1 MQVKAVCFFCL
12 RKVWQLIAIT
22 LVLLAVLVSVFRY
35 SLPYANDY
43 KHDLETLINE
53 QFDVDLRIDSIT
65 ASWEGVGPALV
76 LEGVTFD
83 DNNDSPISLQIDNT
97 SLQIN
102 ILESL
107 RFLQLRSD
115 YFVLEGFSAD
125 IDFNA
130 LDLST
135 QQAQTEFEQQALIES
150 LFLGESGHF
159 AIRDSSLNLTMVNG
173 KERTILLEDVIWQNN
188 VIAHRG
194 SGLVSVPGL
203 TEGQIS
209 ADLLLTGKTF
219 SELAGEVFLQASQID
234 LKDWLSPYLDT
245 EKESLHTDV
254 NGQLW
259 LSLAHG
265 KVKNVQL
272 NMQPSHIHWQQNNQ
286 AQQLTLNSAQ
296 AFLSPM
302 QSGWLLQGSEINF
315 TRNESGSFTDISF
328 RAEFSQAQ
336 SVWFEGVELSLLNEF
351 LQLTNLPNT
360 ELVADFAPSGTV
372 KGKLE
377 FTTDSKPNVW
387 LYSEDLSWQFAQGVP
402 ATDPMRIELYAEGDE
417 ATLEVFAKQGQLYTG
432 EMFARPVP
440 YNELSGRF
448 HVYKY
453 HDEWRVNS
461 DSIWLDNSEL
471 TLAGEMELRLLEQ
484 PELDLYVEVKGGT
497 GKIAK
502 HYFPQTLMAESL
514 INYLNNAIKAG
525 QHLGSQVL
533 LSGKLSDFP
542 YSNSDG
548 RFEVLSELAQ
558 VEFAFAP
565 EWPAVKEASAKLHFV
580 NERMDIYV
588 DEGQLINQPINGN
601 VQVSIANL
609 QQANNLIIDINQTA
623 QAQSLGAF
631 FAQTPLKD
639 PLTNV
644 FEVVQAQGDVR
655 GKVRLDIDLS
665 SLAVNATGRVDLN
678 NNSVFLAQPGI
689 QLSELSGQ
697 LSFNDE
703 VIQLNEAQATW
714 LEMPLTISVA
724 GQSVEKAYQVKVE
737 SQLQANSEQLL
748 PYGHGIVDGYISGKT
763 QLNTQVNLDF
773 APQGFTYDAVF
784 NADLVGVE
792 SNLPAPFNK
801 LTEQSWPLTGQV
813 RGDDISNLITANIQ
827 DKLFFN
833 AILDNETGRF
843 SNTHIIAAQKDRGL
857 AQQGFQVSID
867 LPEVQLVPWI
877 DFIDRLIQLN
887 GKESDMASMLPKLNE
902 ITAQVDDLS
911 VSGILFNDFE
921 MRLEPVATG
930 TKVRLNAK
938 ELRATVAIPEGGS
951 SRPIQIDSDF
961 LRLNIPEIELDASF
975 PEPDSAESLQWLTRM
990 PAIEMLCADCK
1001 VKTYQLDKVSLS
1013 MFGDGE
1019 KFNISELVV
1028 DKQDHVF
1035 RGQGSWQ
1042 GGMTEISGIMN
1053 SRDIGELLSEFDLTS
1068 SIKDSKAN
1076 MHYQLS
1082 WQGAPYKVHVPSLA
1096 GDIQWE
1102 LGEGHLSEISDK
1114 GARVFSLLSLDS
1126 LVRKLKLDFRD
1137 VFSKGFFY
1145 NSMEGSIQIAEGIA
1159 YTKDTKMDGVP
1170 ADLTIQGFA
1179 NLDTQEINYDLAV
1192 APQVTSSLPVIVG
1205 WMVNPVTG
1213 IAALALD
1220 QVLHSARV
1228 ISEIKFKVTGTMQE
1242 PVVTEIDR
1250 KSREIEIPKPAQS
1263 EPPVPSKQP
1272 ISQPVV
1278 EGEAVSQPSSD
1289 SNLAQ
1294 DMKLEMDQTSVKKQQ
1309 NAQSKNKDKAN
1320 EGGN

>member
-12 RKVWQLIAIT
+12 RKVWQLIAVT

-43 KHDLETLINE
+43 KHDLEVLINE
-53 QFDVDLRIDSIT
+53 QFNVDLRIGSIT

-76 LEGVTFD
+76 LEDVTFD
-83 DNNDSPISLQIDNT
+83 DNNNSPIRLRIDNT

-102 ILESL
+102 VIESL

-115 YFVLEGFSAD
+115 YFVLEGFAAD
-125 IDFNA
+125 VDLNA
-130 LDLST
+130 LDIST
-135 QQAQTEFEQQALIES
+135 QQSNTEFEQQALIES

-159 AIRDSSLNLTMVNG
+159 AIKNSSLNLTMRNG
-173 KERTILLEDVIWQNN
+173 KEHTLLLEDVIWQNN
-188 VIAHRG
+188 VLAHRG
-194 SGLVSVPGL
+194 TGVVGIPGL
-203 TEGQIS
+203 TEGQLS
-209 ADLLLTGKTF
+209 ADLLLTGKTLA
-219 SELAGEVFLQASQID
+219 ELAGEVYFQASQVD
-234 LKDWLSPYLDT
+234 LQDWLSPYLD
-245 EKESLHTDV
+245 ENKKDLHTDI
-254 NGQLW
+254 NGQMW
-259 LSLAHG
+259 MSLAHG
-265 KVKNVQL
+265 KVKNIQL
-272 NMQPSHIHWQQNNQ
+272 NMQPSHIHWQQDNQ
-286 AQQLTLNSAQ
+286 AQQLSLMQ
-296 AFLSPM
+296 AKGLMLPSK
-302 QSGWLLQGSEINF
+302 SGWSLQSSGINF
-315 TRNESGSFTDISF
+315 TRNNLAYTDIAIV
-328 RAEFSQAQ
+328 AELAERQ
-336 SVWFEGVELSLLNEF
+336 SVWFKGLDLPLISEF
-351 LQLTNLPNT
+351 IQLTNLPNT
-360 ELVADFAPSGTV
+360 DLIAELAPEGALQ
-372 KGKLE
+372 GKLE
-377 FTTDSKPNVW
+377 FETNTAPKIW
-387 LYSEDLSWQFAQGVP
+387 LYSDKLKWQYARGIP
-402 ATDPMRIELYAEGDE
+402 ATEPLRLEVKAIGEQAVIELYSQ
-417 ATLEVFAKQGQLYTG
+417 QGQLHTAD
-432 EMFARPVP
+432 MFAKPIA
-440 YNELSGRF
+440 YEQLTGRF
-448 HVYKY
+448 DIDKLNGY
-453 HDEWRVNS
+453 WRVTS
-461 DSIWLDNSEL
+461 DSIWLDNQDL
-471 TLAGEMELRLLEQ
+471 TLAAEIQLRLLEQ
-484 PELDLYVEVKGGT
+484 PELDLYAEVKGGN
-497 GKIAK
+497 GQIAK
-502 HYFPQTLMAESL
+502 NYFPQTLMAESL
-514 INYLNNAIKAG
+514 INYLNEAIKAG
-525 QHLGSQVL
+525 QHLGSQAL
-533 LSGKLSDFP
+533 LSGKLADFP
-542 YSNSDG
+542 HIDKTG
-548 RFEVLSELAQ
+548 RFEVLSELTQ
-558 VEFAFAP
+558 TEFVFAP
-565 EWPAVKEASAKLHFV
+565 EWPAVKEATATLHFV

-588 DEGQLINQPINGN
+588 DEGKLINQSIDGG
-601 VQVSIANL
+601 VQVRLANL
-609 QQANNLIIDINQTA
+609 EQANNLTVDIKQTT
-623 QAQSLGAF
+623 QAQSLGTF
-631 FAQTPLKD
+631 FAKTPLKD

-644 FEVVQAQGDVR
+644 FDVVRAQGSVTGDVS
-655 GKVRLDIDLS
+655 LDIDLKT
-665 SLAVNATGRVDLN
+665 LAVNATGRVLLDD
-678 NNSVFLAQPGI
+678 NSVYLAQPGM
-689 QLSELSGQ
+689 QLNQVSGIFT
-697 LSFNDE
+697 FNDE
-703 VIQLNEAQATW
+703 IIDLKAATATW
-714 LEMPLTISVA
+714 LEMPLTLSVHGA
-724 GQSVEKAYQVKVE
+724 SQAQVYKVKIDTLLKASTDK
-737 SQLQANSEQLL
+737 LL
-748 PYGHGIVDGYISGKT
+748 PYGHGIMDGYLEGTTDFKT
-763 QLNTQVNLDF
+763 QVTLDF
-773 APQGFTYDAVF
+773 APQGFTY
-784 NADLVGVE
+784 NANFTSDLVGLE
-792 SNLPAPFNK
+792 SSLPRPYSKNAETN
-801 LTEQSWPLTGQV
+801 WPLSGQV
-813 RGDDISNLITANIQ
+813 RGDDISNLITASIQ
-827 DKLFFN
+827 EKLFFN
-833 AILDNETGRF
+833 AILENETGRF
-843 SNTHIIAAQKDRGL
+843 SNTHIIAARQDRGL
-857 AQQGFQVSID
+857 AQQDFQVSIE
-867 LPEVQLVPWI
+867 LPEIALVPWV
-877 DFIDRLIQLN
+877 DFIDRLIQIST
-887 GKESDMASMLPKLNE
+887 KPSDNPSMLPKLHE
-902 ITAQVDDLS
+902 ITAQVDALTI
-911 VSGILFNDFE
+911 SGLPFNDFE

-930 TKVRLNAK
+930 TQIRVNAK

-951 SRPIQIDSDF
+951 SRPIQIDSDY
-961 LRLNIPEIELDASF
+961 LRLNVPEAKPDAAPSK
-975 PEPDSAESLQWLTRM
+975 PDSAESLQWLTRM

-1042 GGMTEISGIMN
+1042 GGTTEISGIMN

-1294 DMKLEMDQTSVKKQQ
+1294 DMKLEMDQTSAKKQQ